1 MKRSS
6 SQETLHSHNKG
17 EHRKSRTL
25 SNGFRKIFRTSRS
38 TSKSHHSFS
47 SSSTSLNVQI
57 ETGRTTKQSNPQRLC
72 KSVSTFLTKY
82 CHGCCPCCR
91 CCCKNSATTDSP
103 PQIDEQWHQSRQC
116 WCCCR
121 GTVRKGGRIS
131 TSEPPKASP
140 PPPTT
145 LSSIRVQFEEEA
157 IEPGDFDRDLRR
169 RERRLRF
176 KEEVQEAA
184 LVSNV
189 DSSLMAE
196 QKNQKGEYL
205 ESQRDEEEEE
215 DISDSSATVTIE
227 PVSKWS
233 DYFK

>member
-6 SQETLHSHNKG
+6 SQETLHNHNKG

-38 TSKSHHSFS
+38 TSKSYHSFS

-57 ETGRTTKQSNPQRLC
+57 ETGRTTKQPNPQRLC
-72 KSVSTFLTKY
+72 KSVSTFLIKY

-103 PQIDEQWHQSRQC
+103 PQNVEQWHRSRHC
-116 WCCCR
+116 WCCCCD
-121 GTVRKGGRIS
+121 TLRKGGRIS

-145 LSSIRVQFEEEA
+145 LSSIRVQLEEEA
-157 IEPGDFDRDLRR
+157 REPGDFDRDLRR

-189 DSSLMAE
+189 DSSLMTV
-196 QKNQKGEYL
+196 QKTQNGKYL
-205 ESQRDEEEEE
+205 ERQRDEEEEE
-215 DISDSSATVTIE
+215 DISDSSATVTTE
-227 PVSKWS
+227 PGSVQSMCT
-233 DYFK
+233 